1 MPPACG
7 KGYVISF
14 DMLNTFIL
22 AYVYAHFMSSL
33 MVILHLQNCAPH
45 LSLDV
50 HSSFVFSKHL
60 HFEADPLSKFESC
73 CGGLLVA
80 PAKMECLN
88 VQWLV
93 IQKLMFYC
101 QPDRFICG

>member
-14 DMLNTFIL
+14 DRLNTFIL

-33 MVILHLQNCAPH
+33 MVILHLQNCALH

-50 HSSFVFSKHL
+50 HSSFVFSNHL
-60 HFEADPLSKFESC
+60 HFEVDPLSKFESS

-93 IQKLMFYC
+93 IQKLMFY
-101 QPDRFICG
+101 

>member
-1 MPPACG
+1 MSPACG

-14 DMLNTFIL
+14 DRLNTCIL

-33 MVILHLQNCAPH
+33 MVILHLQNCALH
-45 LSLDV
+45 FSLDV
-50 HSSFVFSKHL
+50 HSSFVFSNHL
-60 HFEADPLSKFESC
+60 HFEADPLSKFESS

-88 VQWLV
+88 V
-93 IQKLMFYC
+93 
-101 QPDRFICG
+101 